1 VSDIISLLLD
11 EAEKAQ
17 RKKNLA
23 LATVCWD
30 ASNQLGLVI
39 EAHHD
44 LRLAHTKM
52 NDEVC
57 QRLGKALGYPWF
69 KDDQQN
75 FPDAT
80 EENGVCTGEHVAESI
95 ASEAANWILKVEA
108 ELNDLKKYV
117 KLLEENSQNLSDEV
131 ENLRSDLRE
140 IYKAGKSDEN
150 ATVRRMS
157 QMAGAAFA
165 RSHING

>member
-1 VSDIISLLLD
+1 MSDIIARLLD
-11 EAEKAQ
+11 ESEKAQ
-17 RKKNLA
+17 RKGHLILA
-23 LATVCWD
+23 EVCRD
-30 ASNQLGLVI
+30 ASDRLGLVI
-39 EAHHD
+39 EDHNN
-44 LRLAHTKM
+44 LRAGYSKM

-75 FPDAT
+75 FPNAT

-95 ASEAANWILKVEA
+95 AAEAASWILKVEA

-117 KLLEENSQNLSDEV
+117 KLLEGNSQNLSDEV

-140 IYKAGKSDEN
+140 IYKAGQSDEN
-150 ATVRRMS
+150 ATARKMS
-157 QMAGAAFA
+157 EMAGAAFA

>member
-1 VSDIISLLLD
+1 MVDILERLRQRDEYEVMLDHLNQPYGLEKSLEHEAAD
-11 EAEKAQ
+11 EIG
-17 RKKNLA
+17 R
-23 LATVCWD
+23 
-30 ASNQLGLVI
+30 
-39 EAHHD
+39 
-44 LRLAHTKM
+44 LRLACTKM

-95 ASEAANWILKVEA
+95 ASEAASWILKVEA

-140 IYKAGKSDEN
+140 IYKAGQSDEK
-150 ATVRRMS
+150 ATARRMS